1 MLEILGA
8 LRVLIGLRIIRF
20 EWKVILNVIR
30 LYKKITKKDTSIKFK
45 HYICKKASE
54 GKHYL
59 DAFKYETK
67 SGSYTNEELD
77 LVNKIIIKP
86 MTEVF
91 DLMLSCTC

>member
-1 MLEILGA
+1 MLETLGV
-8 LRVLIGLRIIRF
+8 LRALIGPRIIRF

-45 HYICKKASE
+45 HYICKKVSE
-54 GKHYL
+54 GKYYL
-59 DAFKYETK
+59 NTLKYEIE